1 MADGGWRKSEEA
13 RTGLVG
19 ICGQAG
25 AAVHV
30 ESLSEIPVLEQGVHR
45 LSFTEVTITRI
56 DAASEARRRFTGR
69 WRMFLTPPRSG
80 AVNMAMDHALMQRA
94 RRTGER
100 VLRVYTWSEPTLS
113 LGRHQAARGRI
124 SAEVAKDLGV
134 SLVRRPTGGRAL
146 LHHREVTY
154 SVTAALERDDSVRD
168 WYESINLVLL
178 HALRLMGVKAE
189 SARPTS
195 RTPIPGSASCFIR
208 ADEGEIAVSGRKLVG
223 SALLR
228 QDGALLQHGSI
239 LLDDDQFLLTDL
251 LPGGEA
257 PSAPPGTLRQALGR
271 VPEVE
276 EVANV
281 LFAAL
286 RASGVEDAT
295 PLDDEPLLQVEASEA
310 ETIYGSEEWTF
321 RN

>member
-1 MADGGWRKSEEA
+1 
-13 RTGLVG
+13 
-19 ICGQAG
+19 
-25 AAVHV
+25 
-30 ESLSEIPVLEQGVHR
+30 
-45 LSFTEVTITRI
+45 
-56 DAASEARRRFTGR
+56 
-69 WRMFLTPPRSG
+69 
-80 AVNMAMDHALMQRA
+80 MAMDHALMQRA

-100 VLRVYTWSEPTLS
+100 VLRVYTWSAPTLS

-124 SAEVAKDLGV
+124 NADVAKNLGV
-134 SLVRRPTGGRAL
+134 ALVRRPTGGRAL

-154 SVTAALERDDSVRD
+154 SVTAALEREDSVRD

-178 HALRLMGVKAE
+178 RALRLMGVKAE
-189 SARPTS
+189 SAMPTG

-239 LLDDDQFLLTDL
+239 LLDDDQPLLAEL
-251 LPGGEA
+251 LPDGEA
-257 PSAPPGTLRQALGR
+257 PPAPAGTLRQALGR

-276 EVANV
+276 EVANA

-286 RASGVEDAT
+286 LASGAEEAT
-295 PLDDEPLLQVEASEA
+295 PLDHEALLEADASEA
-310 ETIYGSEEWTF
+310 ETIYGSGEWTY
-321 RN
+321 RY